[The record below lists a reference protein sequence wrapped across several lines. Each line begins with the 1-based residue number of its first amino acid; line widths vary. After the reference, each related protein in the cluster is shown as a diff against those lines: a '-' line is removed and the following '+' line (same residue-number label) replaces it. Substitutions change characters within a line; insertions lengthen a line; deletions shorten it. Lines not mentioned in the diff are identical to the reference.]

1 MSIDANE
8 PDPVARDAR
17 KRNERDLLEESLGDL
32 KEKLAG
38 QQEKAEVNL
47 DNFERLAKRAE
58 ENLKD
63 WYESKKRNI
72 EDLYG
77 QEMTDPVR
85 YKQNSFYSE
94 GYYTYSRSTSK
105 EANLKVI
112 RLILKAQPK
121 VTYYYDID
129 YSKSRKKLLK
139 KEEDR
144 LENEIKRAKANSRG
158 RASKLTG
165 LYKKKKTA
173 LRNNTLRVAREIRE
187 GQEVSEDKML
197 KALGLDY

>member
-1 MSIDANE
+1 LRWSKWARE
-8 PDPVARDAR
+8 VGAAEALKEFKAAQGSASASTVAKIISRITNDFGDTR
-17 KRNERDLLEESLGDL
+17 LVERERDLLEESLGDL

-72 EDLYG
+72 KDLYG

-85 YKQNSFYSE
+85 YKQDSFYSE
-94 GYYTYSRSTSK
+94 GYYTFSRSTSK
-105 EANLKVI
+105 EANLKII
-112 RLILKAQPK
+112 RLILKSQPK
-121 VTYYYDID
+121 VTYYYDTD
-129 YSKSRKKLLK
+129 YSKTRKKLLK

-144 LENEIKRAKANSRG
+144 LENEIKRAKAKSR
-158 RASKLTG
+158 
-165 LYKKKKTA
+165 
-173 LRNNTLRVAREIRE
+173 
-187 GQEVSEDKML
+187 
-197 KALGLDY
+197 